1 MRLLSLTLITYLFST
16 FVLAER
22 INYTITLKDH
32 LFYPSQL
39 IIPANKKIKLII
51 INKDESIEEF
61 DSFDLNRE
69 KVLFPHSK
77 NSIYIGPLPEGKYD
91 FFGEYN
97 PSSARGSVIVID
109 QENVI
114 DQESVIDQRNSHAH

>member
-1 MRLLSLTLITYLFST
+1 MRLLSLTLITYLFSA

-22 INYTITLKDH
+22 ISYTITLKDH

-39 IIPANKKIKLII
+39 IIPANRKIKLII
-51 INKDESIEEF
+51 INVDESIEEF

>member
-22 INYTITLKDH
+22 ISYTITLKDH

-39 IIPANKKIKLII
+39 IIPANRKIKLII
-51 INKDESIEEF
+51 INVDESIEEF

-97 PSSARGSVIVID
+97 PSSARGSII
-109 QENVI
+109 VI

>member
-1 MRLLSLTLITYLFST
+1 MRLLSLTLITYLFSA

-22 INYTITLKDH
+22 ISYTITLKDH

-51 INKDESIEEF
+51 INVDESIEEF

>member
-1 MRLLSLTLITYLFST
+1 MRLLSLTLITYLFSA

-22 INYTITLKDH
+22 ISYTITLKDH

-39 IIPANKKIKLII
+39 IIPANRKIKLII
-51 INKDESIEEF
+51 INVDESIEEF

-97 PSSARGSVIVID
+97 PSSARGSIIVID